1 MPAPF
6 GGWSPLWRD
15 DAAQRE
21 MQQDNSGAEFTTPP
35 GYRDPDQ
42 YRGTA
47 ASQSLPHALPEGNPN
62 G

>member
-35 GYRDPDQ
+35 GYREPDQ

-47 ASQSLPHALPEGNPN
+47 ASDSRPYALPE
-62 G
+62 